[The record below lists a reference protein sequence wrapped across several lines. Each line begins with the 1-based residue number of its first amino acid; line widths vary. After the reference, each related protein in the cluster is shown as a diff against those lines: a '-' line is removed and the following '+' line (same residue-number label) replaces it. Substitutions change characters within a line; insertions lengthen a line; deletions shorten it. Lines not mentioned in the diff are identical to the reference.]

1 MNKEET
7 KNIIHQILDFID
19 GTEDYNEELNCI
31 NGHPKFYLLHSKE
44 ETEKRIEEFL
54 KTKETFNRYDLYYF
68 TNQIIKYLLGPYDS
82 HTRVMISTKYL
93 PLAFKVIDNNLYI
106 TEITPLMEESRYSR
120 VLAING
126 VDIHQIIKE
135 IERITCYS
143 TKEYL
148 QNEIREDLT
157 SIDVLKSL
165 PSLGS
170 SIKKITFDLENNGKK
185 DKITFDLERLQDY
198 PTFTYKFPPNY
209 TIKEQENIV
218 IVTYNSCQDQEGMN
232 KLIRRL
238 EELEK
243 QEPNRHYIID
253 LRGNTGGDSRIINP
267 LIEFLK
273 GKEIVTLTDEEV
285 FSSGRMAV
293 VDLEKIG
300 SYFIGTPVATTL
312 SAFGNNTRKKRL
324 EQLGLRVSAS
334 TKFFLYNEK
343 QNRSSFD
350 KTTFAKKFPT
360 LENFMKIDPQ
370 IFQPDELIYQTI
382 EDLKSKND
390 SQLNR
395 AIEYLLQ
402 KDKKITR

>member
-1 MNKEET
+1 
-7 KNIIHQILDFID
+7 
-19 GTEDYNEELNCI
+19 
-31 NGHPKFYLLHSKE
+31 
-44 ETEKRIEEFL
+44 
-54 KTKETFNRYDLYYF
+54 
-68 TNQIIKYLLGPYDS
+68 
-82 HTRVMISTKYL
+82 
-93 PLAFKVIDNNLYI
+93 
-106 TEITPLMEESRYSR
+106 
-120 VLAING
+120 
-126 VDIHQIIKE
+126 
-135 IERITCYS
+135 
-143 TKEYL
+143 
-148 QNEIREDLT
+148 
-157 SIDVLKSL
+157 
-165 PSLGS
+165 
-170 SIKKITFDLENNGKK
+170 
-185 DKITFDLERLQDY
+185 
-198 PTFTYKFPPNY
+198 
-209 TIKEQENIV
+209 
-218 IVTYNSCQDQEGMN
+218 
-232 KLIRRL
+232 
-238 EELEK
+238 
-243 QEPNRHYIID
+243 
-253 LRGNTGGDSRIINP
+253 
-267 LIEFLK
+267 
-273 GKEIVTLTDEEV
+273 
-285 FSSGRMAV
+285 MAV